1 MRCRVLFLVAL
12 TIWFWPEAPAFAAPA
27 VESFTPKER
36 QTLDAATTAWF
47 RGDAPAAVARLA
59 ALVERLDDQRRAALD
74 DVLASQQMPS
84 LTQLVTKSRLAT
96 LEQGG
101 GKIPRLQVREALIV
115 LPAIENRIAE
125 TVKAVEK
132 SRTSDDGLPGGA
144 TLDEYDELLWETHVL
159 SNRLAAAKSIVDRA
173 SQLIHI
179 TPRESER
186 LSEAQRELVRK
197 RLSCGLQATRATRRR
212 AVRSRSRAPHEAVGP
227 FARVPGV
234 ARAQSR
240 ASAGGL
246 LLAGRYR
253 TYQSLSG
260 NRPPSPRE
268 GCAFSAGRFE
278 RSALASATP
287 AEGQASGA
295 PGGRSECQGLLAV

>member
-132 SRTSDDGLPGGA
+132 VAPVTTDCR
-144 TLDEYDELLWETHVL
+144 
-159 SNRLAAAKSIVDRA
+159 AA
-173 SQLIHI
+173 
-179 TPRESER
+179 PRWTNMMNCS
-186 LSEAQRELVRK
+186 
-197 RLSCGLQATRATRRR
+197 GRRM
-212 AVRSRSRAPHEAVGP
+212 
-227 FARVPGV
+227 
-234 ARAQSR
+234 
-240 ASAGGL
+240 
-246 LLAGRYR
+246 
-253 TYQSLSG
+253 
-260 NRPPSPRE
+260 
-268 GCAFSAGRFE
+268 C
-278 RSALASATP
+278 
-287 AEGQASGA
+287 
-295 PGGRSECQGLLAV
+295 